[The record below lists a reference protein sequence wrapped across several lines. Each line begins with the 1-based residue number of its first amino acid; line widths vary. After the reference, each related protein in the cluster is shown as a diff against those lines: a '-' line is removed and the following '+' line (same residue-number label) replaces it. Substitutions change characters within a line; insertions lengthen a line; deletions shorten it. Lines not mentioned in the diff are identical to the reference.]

1 MLEDRVCVVKEFWM
15 QSHLH
20 VETLRY
26 IRDVALLITDDIL
39 AVKPFVFTLWG
50 LHIFKV
56 RCFLDK
62 ANEDYL
68 FINLGECFDL
78 ESHLSQVTVLATTKK
93 LLSEVNNVRLSCFK
107 VALNQ
112 LVMSLGYRPWNNTN
126 DVLAND
132 FFPVE
137 T

>member
-1 MLEDRVCVVKEFWM
+1 
-15 QSHLH
+15 
-20 VETLRY
+20 LRY
-26 IRDVALLITDDIL
+26 ICDIALLITDDIL

-68 FINLGECFDL
+68 LIDLREGFDL

-93 LLSEVNNVRLSCFK
+93 LLSEINNVRLSCFK

-112 LVMSLGYRPWNNTN
+112 PVMSLGYRPWNNTY